1 MYDFM
6 TLFFSAMVR
15 MVDNAS
21 DSVIGGCKLSGREER
36 MLAGMVEDTRDS
48 KESKPMD
55 WSMRLASLS
64 LGPTD
69 IIEWVGGG
77 CNKYSEHR

>member
-15 MVDNAS
+15 IVDNAS
-21 DSVIGGCKLSGREER
+21 DSVIGGCMLRGREER

-69 IIEWVGGG
+69 IIEWVVGGGG
-77 CNKYSEHR
+77 CNK